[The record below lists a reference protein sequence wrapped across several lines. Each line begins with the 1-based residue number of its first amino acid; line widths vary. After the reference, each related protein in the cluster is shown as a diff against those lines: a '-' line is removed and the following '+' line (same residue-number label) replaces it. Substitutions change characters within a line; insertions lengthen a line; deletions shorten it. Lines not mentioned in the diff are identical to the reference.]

1 MVVDRGA
8 QVPLK
13 NGDKR

>member
-8 QVPLK
+8 QAPLK